1 MKFNYSKLL
10 GRMKE
15 MGFTL
20 ETLADAIGMSKGT
33 LSVKLNNHFYFT
45 TAQIVS
51 ICKVLKIAI
60 KDIPLYFYQISS
72 EN

>member
-15 MGFTL
+15 MGFTF

-33 LSVKLNNHFYFT
+33 LSAKLNNHYYLT
-45 TAQIVS
+45 TAQIVA
-51 ICKVLKIAI
+51 ICKALKIAF